1 MNAPNRIKDMKP
13 MSTATRTY
21 IGAVIL
27 AGAAVLVTAAPRELA
42 NPLLALT
49 FLAAMLVVSLCKLR
63 IPLGSGESTLSMA
76 YVVDFAVLVMSGPEL
91 AMVIAAVGVLVQCT
105 VNVRTRQPWYRTAFS
120 IATVVLAVAS
130 AGVLWQALGGTATGG
145 LAIVLPLAAAAVPY
159 FAINSGLV
167 ATAVALSTGISPLRC
182 WQQNFLRTAPSCF
195 LAAGVVAGI
204 SIALTPDAY
213 LLLIAAAMPTAIIHA
228 VHARWFERVAARVMQ
243 QPNVLAH
250 V

>member
-1 MNAPNRIKDMKP
+1 MSPITRDKNMKT

-27 AGAAVLVTAAPRELA
+27 AGAVVLVTAAPRELA
-42 NPLLALT
+42 NPVLALT

-63 IPLGSGESTLSMA
+63 IPLGSGASTLSMA
-76 YVVDFAVLVMSGPEL
+76 YVVDFAVLVTSGPEL

-105 VNVRTRQPWYRTAFS
+105 VNVRSRQPWYRTAFS

-130 AGVLWQALGGTATGG
+130 AGVFWQALGGAATGG

-167 ATAVALSTGISPLRC
+167 ATAVALSSGISPVRC
-182 WQQNFLRTAPSCF
+182 WQQHFLRTAPSCF
-195 LAAGVVAGI
+195 LAAGVVAGL

-213 LLLIAAAMPTAIIHA
+213 LLLIAAAVPTAITHVA
-228 VHARWFERVAARVMQ
+228 HARWFARVAARMTA
-243 QPNVLAH
+243 PPAGLAH